1 MATLTGQ
8 KIKDTYDGLLKTAD
22 STTGLPTSGV
32 TGIQDGLGNNSSIKI
47 GKADQGLEVTGGIKV
62 ETEDIELQEAGAK
75 VFFDN
80 KDKFIGDRAAD
91 DAFVMRSE
99 SADPIYFQTGGNN
112 NRVKITGAGV
122 VIIDGELEVN
132 NIATFDDKVTLSD
145 DLEVQGTSDLA
156 SLKLN
161 TSNPVVNKIVTEG
174 QGIANNDNDTSFPT
188 CAAVKD
194 LVDGTTVSFDWLTT
208 TEAGGNT
215 NTLTITLRNSSG
227 IVIETFFFGSNGLEV
242 SKLTTT
248 ENAVVGRDLI
258 INNTASNSKALLVK
272 GNVAIQASGNLNIS
286 SGTPTYPTGSSK
298 IVTVGDLHNYTNA
311 VENFLNVGNNNDI
324 DDTKNAAAI
333 GQNNTLT
340 SADGSIAIGVGNDI
354 DGSNITTA
362 TMRSVAAGFQNTVTG
377 YSSIGIGGNNDVLTG
392 QNGFALGFDNT
403 LTSGGDNNF
412 AIGERNTQGGTGAN
426 GVFMVGVSLH
436 AEDGEMAIG
445 YRNKRSDYPTTDFA
459 KGLGETKVVIG
470 TGTVNDTT
478 GLIFTEGG
486 INRNGGS
493 GFVEQKTRVIFPT
506 VTDFNFSSDSNAAA
520 GGIPVGGMYHNNGDL
535 KIRLT

>member
-99 SADPIYFQTGGNN
+99 NADPIYFQTGGNN

-132 NIATFDDKVTLSD
+132 NIATFDDKVTLND